1 MATVCDICGKES
13 GHADLFRL
21 GFARN
26 LGDNSVALV
35 LVDYQEEGLSF
46 CESDTVICAPC
57 LVRLGLFE
65 SIAKERLK
73 RRKRLPAAPET
84 LPSPEDK

>member
-46 CESDTVICAPC
+46 CESDNVICAPC
-57 LVRLGLFE
+57 LAKLGVFE
-65 SIAKERLK
+65 STKEQLK
-73 RRKRLPAAPET
+73 QRKRLPQASKKI
-84 LPSPEDK
+84 PSPEE

>member
-26 LGDNSVALV
+26 LGDNSEALV
-35 LVDYQEEGLSF
+35 LVGYQEDVLSF
-46 CESDTVICAPC
+46 CESDNVICAPC
-57 LVRLGLFE
+57 LAKLGVFE
-65 SIAKERLK
+65 SITKEQMK
-73 RRKRLPAAPET
+73 KRKRLPQASKKI
-84 LPSPEDK
+84 PSPEE